1 MLSDKPM
8 TILGHKVSILMFGLV
23 LLLFGI
29 AVYPEKPAKLL
40 TDPGQWIF
48 QGNEGSKVSL
58 RDFPEQFRQVRHS
71 AIESNGGHV
80 FRTWTAANG
89 IAPVELL
96 SSSFP
101 PSRYM
106 SVTIT
111 GANRTPGGL
120 VQVYI
125 ECEPNSQRIEV
136 FRGSVNVNV
145 SESLVATPIEWCPGT
160 ARLMFKSSEH
170 GVNVG
175 VGSVYEVS
183 FLSYLK
189 SSFIGRLPYFV
200 VAYTAFALVM
210 LAGGAVASRVGWH
223 DDLVPVAFAWFGFTV
238 LAMFYLASVT
248 LAIGIPDAWRWVNFA
263 SVALVTAGV
272 LRWSG
277 QDARTKAARA
287 LYPYAKVWAFASL
300 IYFTLLSLGTNG
312 IGHWEPNYRFWPA
325 TWSSDNELP
334 WLFAEAIRH
343 GWGLK
348 GLIGGGWLPTDRP
361 PLMAG
366 AHLLLTDV
374 FGWLQS
380 GNDGRY
386 LRGQAYNAAA
396 VVLNALWVPAIL
408 WLLTRLHR
416 GIDEHGKTAIL
427 VFVGCLPFV
436 LFNTLYGW
444 PKAFGAAFALMAF
457 GMAWLSRAPVEKASR
472 HSTILLFFILGTFSM
487 LAHASTAL
495 FLAPLGLLFLWW
507 TLRRNARSVL
517 IGFGIA
523 LVLLASWS
531 LYKLLVL
538 PSYDPVTKY
547 ALTGDYGFGHPE
559 WSLWQMLSH
568 RYGSLDFWHWLA
580 IKKTML
586 LQAFVPVHHSVTQI
600 GLNAD
605 SGAGVVDKLRAWD
618 FMLLSKGNLAVPLLV
633 LISAWAAISAFTTRR
648 EVALNKAAPFFV
660 LIGVSIVAWL
670 LLVTGFLAPAVLHH
684 WPQAALFGLALGGGV
699 VLYARYPLIF
709 RATLLLVFAYT
720 GVVWVVSPLHG
731 ALTIDVGAAVMLMI
745 VLGWAVLAKL
755 SPTPVNSPSQDR
767 LDEQTG
773 FSLSRILA
781 ALKGSQK
788 IQRVGNAAI
797 WHLALRL
804 IVIGALLFSAYI
816 TIRYIQQPL
825 ADSYAFRQTQTA
837 LTSYWMLQEGWALA
851 YQTPVAGYPWSIPF
865 EFPIYQAAVAA
876 TAALTGFD
884 LGAVGR
890 FISFLFLVACAWPAF
905 AISRR
910 LNLPNTVPW
919 VFCALLWTS
928 PLNVYW
934 GRTFM
939 IETAALFFSLACIPY
954 AIDFIRRVGGWRS
967 VALFWLFA
975 TAAVLQKATT
985 GGPVLLFLA
994 LSAAFLQVRVKGFG
1008 FQALRRLII
1017 PAVIIS
1023 IPLVIGLAWAHYAD
1037 IVKTA
1042 NPFGSQLTSK
1052 ALTTWNFGS
1061 FAQKLDFETWRLVI
1075 WERSLV
1081 WNAGGWVGL
1090 LLLVLPW
1097 FGGPAHRR
1105 FAWLSLA
1112 AVALFLLPVL
1122 IFTNLH
1128 FVHEY

>member
-1 MLSDKPM
+1 MLSFKSM
-8 TILGHKVSILMFGLV
+8 NIFWSKASTLIFGLM
-23 LLLFGI
+23 LLLFVI

-40 TDPGQWIF
+40 TDPNQWIF

-80 FRTWTAANG
+80 FRTWTPANG

-120 VQVYI
+120 VQLYI

-145 SESLVATPIEWCPGT
+145 SESLVVTPIEWCPAN
-160 ARLMFKSSEH
+160 ARLIFKSSEQN
-170 GVNVG
+170 VNVG

-183 FLSYLK
+183 FLSFLK
-189 SSFIGRLPYFV
+189 SSFIGRLPYFLAAFTV
-200 VAYTAFALVM
+200 FALVM
-210 LAGGAVASRVGWH
+210 LTGGALASRGGWH
-223 DDLVPVAFAWFGFTV
+223 DDLLPVAFAWFG
-238 LAMFYLASVT
+238 LSALGMFYLANVT
-248 LAIGIPDAWRWVNFA
+248 LAIGVPDAWRWVSFA
-263 SVALVTAGV
+263 LVALATVCV
-272 LRWSG
+272 LIWSG
-277 QDARTKAARA
+277 VEARIKAVRA

-312 IGHWEPNYRFWPA
+312 VGHWETNYRFWPA

-334 WLFAEAIRH
+334 WIFAEAIRH
-343 GWGLK
+343 GWDLK
-348 GLIGGGWLPTDRP
+348 GLFGGGWLPTDRP

-374 FGWLQS
+374 FAWLQS
-380 GNDGRY
+380 GNDGTY

-396 VVLNALWVPAIL
+396 VVLNAIWVPTIL

-416 GIDEHGKTAIL
+416 GIDAHGKTAIL

-436 LFNTLYGW
+436 LFNTVYGW

-457 GMAWLSRAPVEKASR
+457 GIAWLSREPLEAASR
-472 HSTILLFFILGTFSM
+472 RSTILLFFILGAFSM

-507 TLRRNARSVL
+507 TLRRNLQSDL

-559 WSLWQMLSH
+559 WSLWQMLAH

-586 LQAFVPVHHSVTQI
+586 LQAFIPVHHSVTQI

-605 SGAGVVDKLRAWD
+605 YGAGVVGKLRAWD

-633 LISAWAAISAFTTRR
+633 LISTWAAISAFTIRS

-699 VLYARYPLIF
+699 IVQNRYPIIF
-709 RATLLLVFAYT
+709 ILVLLSVITYT
-720 GVVWVVSPLHG
+720 MVVWIGSPLR
-731 ALTIDVGAAVMLMI
+731 DVLF
-745 VLGWAVLAKL
+745 
-755 SPTPVNSPSQDR
+755 
-767 LDEQTG
+767 LDYG
-773 FSLSRILA
+773 
-781 ALKGSQK
+781 
-788 IQRVGNAAI
+788 
-797 WHLALRL
+797 
-804 IVIGALLFSAYI
+804 
-816 TIRYIQQPL
+816 
-825 ADSYAFRQTQTA
+825 
-837 LTSYWMLQEGWALA
+837 
-851 YQTPVAGYPWSIPF
+851 
-865 EFPIYQAAVAA
+865 
-876 TAALTGFD
+876 AALT
-884 LGAVGR
+884 A
-890 FISFLFLVACAWPAF
+890 
-905 AISRR
+905 
-910 LNLPNTVPW
+910 
-919 VFCALLWTS
+919 
-928 PLNVYW
+928 
-934 GRTFM
+934 
-939 IETAALFFSLACIPY
+939 AAL
-954 AIDFIRRVGGWRS
+954 
-967 VALFWLFA
+967 ALILINKYLFKSGEINR
-975 TAAVLQKATT
+975 TIK
-985 GGPVLLFLA
+985 
-994 LSAAFLQVRVKGFG
+994 
-1008 FQALRRLII
+1008 
-1017 PAVIIS
+1017 
-1023 IPLVIGLAWAHYAD
+1023 
-1037 IVKTA
+1037 
-1042 NPFGSQLTSK
+1042 
-1052 ALTTWNFGS
+1052 
-1061 FAQKLDFETWRLVI
+1061 
-1075 WERSLV
+1075 
-1081 WNAGGWVGL
+1081 
-1090 LLLVLPW
+1090 
-1097 FGGPAHRR
+1097 
-1105 FAWLSLA
+1105 
-1112 AVALFLLPVL
+1112 
-1122 IFTNLH
+1122 
-1128 FVHEY
+1128 